1 MVILEKKF
9 EKYCMTLRVFTADER
24 DITCVVVDNFSYSD
38 LNRIIIPSSAT
49 VRSRYFG
56 KTDQG
61 NYSVTVELGDTPRQT
76 FDVSAEV
83 VIDLNTQNIY
93 KYNYKLLES
102 QLRDIHKTLTL
113 KCGRMDEEFNEQVM
127 AFRFLR
133 PEHKVLEIGGNIG
146 RNSLIIAHI
155 LAQKNLDGNLVV
167 LECDP
172 RSAKILAENRDRN
185 NFVFHVESSAL
196 SGVKLIQKGWDTIP
210 SDILLHGYNWVN
222 TVSYDDLKKKYPIDF
237 DALVLDCE
245 GAFYYILHDFPQIL
259 DGIKLVIL
267 ENDFSTSTQKEY
279 VDSVLEKN
287 DFVNVYAAPLGHN
300 IEKFAH
306 CKSFF
311 YQVWKKK

>member
-1 MVILEKKF
+1 MS
-9 EKYCMTLRVFTADER
+9 LRVFTADER
-24 DITCVVVDNFSYSD
+24 DITNVVVENFSDSD
-38 LNRIIIPSSAT
+38 LNQIIIPSSAT

-56 KTDQG
+56 KENQD
-61 NYSVTVELGDTPRQT
+61 NYSVTVELGDNPRQT

-83 VIDLNTQNIY
+83 VIDLNAQSVY

-102 QLRDIHKTLTL
+102 QLRDIHRTLTL

-172 RSAKILAENRDRN
+172 HSAKILAENRDQN
-185 NFVFHVESSAL
+185 NFVFHVEPLAL

-222 TVSYDDLKKKYPIDF
+222 TVSYDDLKKKYPIHF

-245 GAFYYILHDFPQIL
+245 GAFYYILHDFPHIL
-259 DGIKLVIL
+259 DGIRLVIL

-279 VDSVLEKN
+279 VDSVLERN
-287 DFVNVYAAPLGHN
+287 DFVNVYAAHLGHN
-300 IEKFAH
+300 IEKFAY